1 VNSDKAKETY
11 FTSTVNVF
19 TGISDNNRLNIGLL
33 LEYRSNMIN
42 GKSITAVFNLVQD
55 ASSINCLSSFAPA
68 VKWQPIST
76 IGNFSIQSA
85 FHIPLIEHESNVTV
99 VFLDQTT
106 FAFQN
111 RFFYDYI
118 YPSGKWQLFMEL
130 NTEYNFGEEAS
141 FANNTFVLAPGVF
154 MSYFPRDKTTVLGF
168 V

>member
-1 VNSDKAKETY
+1 
-11 FTSTVNVF
+11 
-19 TGISDNNRLNIGLL
+19 
-33 LEYRSNMIN
+33 
-42 GKSITAVFNLVQD
+42 
-55 ASSINCLSSFAPA
+55 LSSFALA
-68 VKWQPIST
+68 VTWQPTST

-130 NTEYNFGEEAS
+130 YTEYNFREETS
-141 FANNTFVLAPGVF
+141 FANNTFVLAPGVYII
-154 MSYFPRDKTTVLGF
+154 YFPSDKTTVLGF